1 LHIELGDWLKPIKAD
16 YLELGKEYTAR
27 NIAPIAEREKK
38 IDHFSL
44 GKTPKPKILNIG
56 NIKPTI
62 INIILIYPSF
72 LFSF

>member
-1 LHIELGDWLKPIKAD
+1 MHIELGDWLKPIKAD

-44 GKTPKPKILNIG
+44 AKTSPK
-56 NIKPTI
+56 
-62 INIILIYPSF
+62 F
-72 LFSF
+72 